1 MLRARIGEPAGLRR
15 RKGLEKESA
24 FTVHD
29 QPNTSSVTLIC
40 VYATCGELTGPIEN
54 NIMGLSLSR
63 AKFELLQVRPLIGAD
78 D

>member
-15 RKGLEKESA
+15 RKRLKKESA
-24 FTVHD
+24 L
-29 QPNTSSVTLIC
+29 TSSVTLIC

-54 NIMGLSLSR
+54 NIMGLSLSQ
-63 AKFELLQVRPLIGAD
+63 AKFELLQVRALIGAD